1 MATLDA
7 EKALDGVNWN
17 FPFSALGRFGFVKSF
32 VNWIEILFA
41 SPSATGIASGLTS
54 GRFALRRGTRRG
66 RPLSSSPFTFFV
78 EPLAAAVRR
87 NSLIEGVP
95 TPKNISE
102 YSVDRNKSAIL
113 PLHSHSWDV
122 TARSSP
128 IPLCADRVAYR
139 GIKVSPGLSVI
150 KMTVLPKVNSLLSRM
165 PIQPTKSWFKSLDSA
180 IIKFY

>member
-102 YSVDRNKSAIL
+102 YSVDRKQICNPPVTFPQLGCDGPLVTYSPMRRSCRVPRDKGL
-113 PLHSHSWDV
+113 P
-122 TARSSP
+122 
-128 IPLCADRVAYR
+128 RVVGY
-139 GIKVSPGLSVI
+139 
-150 KMTVLPKVNSLLSRM
+150 
-165 PIQPTKSWFKSLDSA
+165 
-180 IIKFY
+180 